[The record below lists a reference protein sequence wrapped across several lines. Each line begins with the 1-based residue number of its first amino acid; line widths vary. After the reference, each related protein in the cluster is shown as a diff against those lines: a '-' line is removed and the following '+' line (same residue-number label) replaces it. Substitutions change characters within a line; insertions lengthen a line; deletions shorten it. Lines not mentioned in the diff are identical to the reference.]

1 MQFLDLVNADRR
13 REDATGGDQLD
24 DDINEDVGSLLDE
37 QADVAL
43 QLVPPI
49 FSKNDKPAEY
59 SFRDQAAVS
68 LAKGK
73 YTRKIK
79 WGEAVPESMSQELAS
94 DADVYGIMSQYREE
108 LERVFAR
115 RPVWSA
121 AALRGTLATQHHAA
135 LKALS
140 LVAFTY
146 TDGPWRR
153 LWIRFGYDP
162 ASDRASYIYQMVDF
176 RVPVRLWPVLFPGN
190 ASLDALNP
198 GGAGPQKGGAKLSG
212 HLGGP
217 QPYRRKG
224 TVDMEPCSLEQVSED
239 KAASNKVSASQQVPG
254 SSEDKLVPNK
264 FSDLFRL
271 RCVPNQKQCVFQVGD
286 VDDASLQQFLS
297 FYPKPCGKECDKR
310 YGWFSAAD
318 FQTVTQQIH
327 AKFLELVKGYT
338 QARAAQDAEAI
349 PAAAAPAMPLASP
362 AQAHAQKRGGQVGSP
377 RGSAAAG
384 ADQGPQEPKVRRE
397 APRAG
402 YLERAVAKDAT
413 NNLAAVL
420 SAAVLSVSLQEEAEH
435 DDDDDEEE
443 EEMGGREGIREE
455 RAKDVGQGRIFAAP
469 CLSEAA
475 NRNGGSAS
483 SGRSRARQAGG
494 QSDEGDRSD
503 GGAQQRAGG
512 AQAFVQALTASAQAA
527 PSDSAVTGGVGGARR
542 GIEALLSD
550 VLASAS
556 VAADSNLLPQ
566 DLSDFEILEEEG
578 DDSEDEDEDED
589 DDEL

>member
-94 DADVYGIMSQYREE
+94 DTDVYGIMSQYREE

-153 LWIRFGYDP
+153 LWIRFGYNP
-162 ASDRASYIYQMVDF
+162 ASDCASCIYQMVDF
-176 RVPVRLWPVLFPGN
+176 RVPVRLWPVLFPAN
-190 ASLDALNP
+190 ASLDGLNR
-198 GGAGPQKGGAKLSG
+198 GGPGPQKGGAKLSG

-239 KAASNKVSASQQVPG
+239 KAASKKVSACQQVAG
-254 SSEDKLVPNK
+254 SSEDKLVSNK

-286 VDDASLQQFLS
+286 VDDANLQQFLS
-297 FYPKPCGKECDKR
+297 VYPKPCRKECDKR

-327 AKFLELVKGYT
+327 AKFLELVKAYT
-338 QARAAQDAEAI
+338 QARAAQDAETI
-349 PAAAAPAMPLASP
+349 PAAAPPPAMPLASS
-362 AQAHAQKRGGQVGSP
+362 AQAHAQKRGRGGQVGSP
-377 RGSAAAG
+377 RGSAVAG
-384 ADQGPQEPKVRRE
+384 ADQGPQEPQERR
-397 APRAG
+397 
-402 YLERAVAKDAT
+402 AKDFAT
-413 NNLAAVL
+413 KEF
-420 SAAVLSVSLQEEAEH
+420 AAVLSVPLPEEAEH
-435 DDDDDEEE
+435 DDDEEEE
-443 EEMGGREGIREE
+443 EEMGGRERMRED
-455 RAKDVGQGRIFAAP
+455 RAKDVGQSRIFAAP
-469 CLSEAA
+469 RRSEAA
-475 NRNGGSAS
+475 DRNGGRAS
-483 SGRSRARQAGG
+483 SGAGSRARQAGG
-494 QSDEGDRSD
+494 ESDEGDRSD

-527 PSDSAVTGGVGGARR
+527 PSSSGVTGGAGAAGGARR

-566 DLSDFEILEEEG
+566 DLSDFEILEEEE

-589 DDEL
+589 EEEDDDEL

>member
-1 MQFLDLVNADRR
+1 
-13 REDATGGDQLD
+13 
-24 DDINEDVGSLLDE
+24 
-37 QADVAL
+37 
-43 QLVPPI
+43 
-49 FSKNDKPAEY
+49 
-59 SFRDQAAVS
+59 
-68 LAKGK
+68 
-73 YTRKIK
+73 
-79 WGEAVPESMSQELAS
+79 MSQELAS

-162 ASDRASYIYQMVDF
+162 ARDCASYIYQMVDF
-176 RVPVRLWPVLFPGN
+176 RVPVRLWPVLFPAN
-190 ASLDALNP
+190 ASLDGLNR

-239 KAASNKVSASQQVPG
+239 KAGSSKVSACQQVPG
-254 SSEDKLVPNK
+254 SEEDKLVSNK

-271 RCVPNQKQCVFQVGD
+271 KCVPNQKQCVFQVGD

-297 FYPKPCGKECDKR
+297 SYPKPCREECDKR

-318 FQTVTQQIH
+318 FQSVTQQIH
-327 AKFLELVKGYT
+327 AKFLELVKAYT
-338 QARAAQDAEAI
+338 QARAVQDAEAI
-349 PAAAAPAMPLASP
+349 PAAAPPPMPLASS
-362 AQAHAQKRGGQVGSP
+362 AQVHAQKRGGQVGSP

-384 ADQGPQEPKVRRE
+384 ADQGPQEPQERRK
-397 APRAG
+397 AARAG
-402 YLERAVAKDAT
+402 LERAAAKDAT
-413 NNLAAVL
+413 NDFAAI
-420 SAAVLSVSLQEEAEH
+420 LSVPLQEEAEH
-435 DDDDDEEE
+435 DDDEEE
-443 EEMGGREGIREE
+443 EEMGGREGIREDG
-455 RAKDVGQGRIFAAP
+455 AKEVGQGRIFAASR
-469 CLSEAA
+469 SEAA
-475 NRNGGSAS
+475 DRNGGSAS
-483 SGRSRARQAGG
+483 SGAGSRARQAGGATG

-512 AQAFVQALTASAQAA
+512 AQAFVQALTASARAV
-527 PSDSAVTGGVGGARR
+527 PSGSGVTGGAGGARR

-566 DLSDFEILEEEG
+566 DLSDFEILEEEE
-578 DDSEDEDEDED
+578 DDSEDEDEDEIEDED